1 MIRIVYLCN
10 MIYRCLTLLCCL
22 FVSLSVWADDVTGYV
37 TDAETGETLIGA
49 TVRVEGTQIG
59 VMCDEDGRFVI
70 DVPEGKNH
78 SLTVS
83 FIGYEKLVYP
93 LSRVKSGKPIRLK
106 LKALTNTMNDVVV
119 TGVYE
124 RKKESFTGSAATY
137 TGKELRMLGAQ
148 SVLKNLSI
156 LDPSFKIN
164 ENSLMGSNPNAMPNI
179 EVRGKTSIMGLKEEY
194 GQDPNQPLF
203 ILDGFETDV
212 ETVMDLNMNR
222 IQSITILKDAASTA
236 IYGSKAA
243 NGVVVIETIRPEHGR
258 LRLNYKGDYGLTW
271 ADLTSY
277 NLMNAREKMQFEEV
291 SGLYTDRSGVYANQ
305 LELDE
310 LHNERLKEIAR
321 GVDTYWL
328 SEPLRLGFDQ
338 KHNVYAE
345 GGEEKIRYGLGL
357 TYGNTEGVMKES
369 YRKTVGLNLDLIY
382 RTGIFQF
389 SNKFILNNVRTSDPT
404 TSFNQYAEANPYYR
418 KHNAQGGVDKYLY
431 VPENNYES
439 PVPNPL
445 YNASL
450 NSYDRSKAL
459 GFTDNFVADA
469 FFNDWLRARVKFGVT
484 HTGTTNEGHISPLDT
499 RFDSADETKKGSYNF
514 LQTKSLRY
522 EGDANLTFGK
532 LFADAHMVNLV
543 AGMNLSH
550 IGSTSNGY
558 SATGFTDNFVADAFF
573 NDWLRARVKFGVT
586 HTGTTDEGHLSP
598 LDTRF
603 DIADE
608 TKKGSYN
615 FLQTKSLRYEGDANL
630 TFGKLFADAH
640 MVNLVAGVNLS
651 HVGSTSNGYSATG
664 FTEDAFDAPSFAN
677 RYVENGKPRYM
688 ESTRRSASYYV
699 NGGYQFRE
707 RYLLDVNW
715 RYDGSSVFG
724 SENRFRH
731 TWSTGIGWNMH
742 KERWMSRWLES
753 QAVTLLKLRTSI
765 GNPGNQSF
773 SAYQSQTTYQFVSL
787 MNNVFGSGVLINSLG
802 NPDLRWQSTLNW
814 TIGLDLEAWK
824 KRVSLSADYF
834 IKDTDPLLANITT
847 PGSLGV
853 KQTYMNLGGQQTK
866 GVEATL
872 RVTPI
877 SRPQQQINWN
887 ILVNARHYVAEYRNI
902 GNALD
907 ALNETNKLLPN
918 EMTRYYDGGSPTAI
932 WGVQSAGIDPAT
944 GKEIFIKKDG
954 TYTFNYSTEDEVILG
969 DTRSKLEGTLGTS
982 LYWKGLTI
990 GAYFSYELGGQVFNT
1005 DLFNKV
1011 ENIDFTDINYNQDR
1025 RALYDRWSPQNP
1037 DARYKGISLVQTTD
1051 KSSRFVMDRSTFQGT
1066 SLLVS
1071 YQFPQRL
1078 IAPAKLSALTL
1089 QCNMNDIFYK
1099 STVKQ
1104 ERGIAYPY
1112 ARTVSFTLSASF

>member
-1 MIRIVYLCN
+1 

-70 DVPEGKNH
+70 DVPEGKDH

-106 LKALTNTMNDVVV
+106 LKALANTMNDVVV

-532 LFADAHMVNLV
+532 LLADAHMVNLV

-550 IGSTSNGY
+550 I
-558 SATGFTDNFVADAFF
+558 
-573 NDWLRARVKFGVT
+573 
-586 HTGTTDEGHLSP
+586 
-598 LDTRF
+598 
-603 DIADE
+603 
-608 TKKGSYN
+608 
-615 FLQTKSLRYEGDANL
+615 
-630 TFGKLFADAH
+630 
-640 MVNLVAGVNLS
+640 
-651 HVGSTSNGYSATG
+651 GSTSNGYSATG

-731 TWSTGIGWNMH
+731 TWSSGIGWNMH
-742 KERWMSRWLES
+742 KERWMSRWFES

-853 KQTYMNLGGQQTK
+853 KQTYMNLGGQKTK

-877 SRPQQQINWN
+877 SKPQQQINWN
-887 ILVNARHYVAEYRNI
+887 ISVNARHYVAEYRNI
-902 GNALD
+902 GNAMD

-1011 ENIDFTDINYNQDR
+1011 ENIDFTDINYNQDH